1 MSSPTAGE
9 KSLIVKSR
17 EHKPRSKT
25 RRKFKMLK
33 FISSILWKQAS
44 SQIANPRQH
53 TVWLFDNTAY
63 QRVIPKALGQGRPA
77 WYVEVVACVFEK
89 DSRRDIS
96 KFVATVADLIGLDGE
111 IGSDRETRHQIARRL
126 RPFLYQP
133 APAHTMVIEIP
144 LSDDSIQLRQ
154 IGPTDSNGIISQT
167 VNLNLGSRHL
177 ADGSRIRSYLR
188 GWEGEVSM
196 DTIFAGPE
204 GWLLISDIDDTIKY
218 TMTSE
223 PTGILRTTF
232 VESARPIRAMPQLY
246 FQIQRQLV
254 PTWFYLSASPYN
266 LYPFLREFIYTWFV
280 PGTLMLRESSWMDV
294 GSLIQSFTTYTM
306 EYKVN
311 NMETLYRSFPTRQ
324 VLCIGDSTQTDPE
337 AYAEIY
343 RRHPTW
349 VKAILIRKVTD
360 VPHLEAKNSRERF
373 RTAFKGVPESI
384 WRVFEEPEEVYQVV
398 DRLSQSIL

>member
-1 MSSPTAGE
+1 MSCVTAE
-9 KSLIVKSR
+9 DRPLMAKSQQ
-17 EHKPRSKT
+17 HKPRSKMK
-25 RRKFKMLK
+25 RKFRMLK

-44 SQIANPRQH
+44 LQIANARQH

-63 QRVIPKALGQGRPA
+63 QRVTPKGLGQGRPA
-77 WYVEVVACVFEK
+77 WRVEVVACVFEK
-89 DSRRDIS
+89 DSRKDVS
-96 KFVATVADLIGLDGE
+96 KFVATIADLIGLDGE
-111 IGSDRETRHQIARRL
+111 IGTERETRHQITRRL
-126 RPFLYQP
+126 RPFLYHT

-154 IGPTDSNGIISQT
+154 IGPTDSNGICSQT
-167 VNLNLGSRHL
+167 VNLGSRHL
-177 ADGSRIRSYLR
+177 ADGTRIRSYLR
-188 GWEGEVSM
+188 GWESEVFM
-196 DTIFAGPE
+196 DTLFADPE
-204 GWLLISDIDDTIKY
+204 GWLLISDIDDTIKH

-232 VESARPIRAMPQLY
+232 VETARPIRGMPQFY
-246 FQIQRQLV
+246 FHTQKQLV

-266 LYPFLREFIYTWFV
+266 LYPFLREFIYTWFT

-294 GSLIQSFTTYTM
+294 GSLIRSFTTYTM
-306 EYKVN
+306 GYKVN
-311 NMETLYRSFPTRQ
+311 NMEKLYRSFPTRQ

-360 VPHLEAKNSRERF
+360 VPHLEGKNSPARF
-373 RTAFKGVPESI
+373 RTAFKGVPESV
-384 WRVFEEPEEVYQVV
+384 WTVFEEPEEVYQVV
-398 DRLSQSIL
+398 DRLSRSIP